1 MTLNEIRERVLFQ
14 TNNDSDD
21 LGDFQP
27 HIEGYINEGYDLLTM
42 AYDRIHVNAEKNGDV
57 KYPSLVNASDTPTL
71 PEWMHP
77 ALADFATYMI
87 YRNGNAL
94 KQNRGM
100 AFWQMFQLV
109 LQRARTREDETHYQR
124 NLYVDMRTVQR

>member
-1 MTLNEIRERVLFQ
+1 MTLTEIRNRVLFQ
-14 TNNDSDD
+14 TNNDADD

-42 AYDRIHVNAEKNGDV
+42 AYDKQHVGTDE
-57 KYPSLVNASDTPTL
+57 YPTLALASDTPTL
-71 PEWMHP
+71 PDWLHP
-77 ALADFATYMI
+77 ALADYASYMI

-100 AFWQMFQLV
+100 AFWQMFQLA
-109 LQRARTREDETHYQR
+109 LQRARSREDEPCYQK
-124 NLYVDMRTVQR
+124 NLYVDMRTVRR